1 MGKKML
7 APLPLSRLLDSLVIS
22 LIATLLLFT
31 LFGTF
36 PEQPATREIAA
47 IDKPSPSTRAILFPF
62 TCNATP
68 NTCAALPACPPDGK
82 GAICAD
88 PLAPR
93 VDLALSVAA
102 PGKESGGHAPALPVM
117 PEAKPPPETETLP
130 NVASTQADDD
140 KTPNRCN
147 AFTER
152 PAHNSSQNELCAYLS
167 SAIHYSDTCLDSLR
181 DGEPRLSGKRAR
193 EMRIL
198 HTRLWN
204 LKTEHALQC
213 EAPRKIIASR
223 QQQGVP
229 PE

>member
-1 MGKKML
+1 MTD
-7 APLPLSRLLDSLVIS
+7 PLPLSRLLDSLVIS

-47 IDKPSPSTRAILFPF
+47 IDKPAPPTRAILLPV

-68 NTCAALPACPPDGK
+68 NTCAELPGCPPGGK

-88 PLAPR
+88 PQAPR

-140 KTPNRCN
+140 KTPNRYV
-147 AFTER
+147 T
-152 PAHNSSQNELCAYLS
+152 PSPK
-167 SAIHYSDTCLDSLR
+167 
-181 DGEPRLSGKRAR
+181 GPRT
-193 EMRIL
+193 IP
-198 HTRLWN
+198 
-204 LKTEHALQC
+204 LKTNC
-213 EAPRKIIASR
+213 APTFQARFTIRIPAWIPFGTVNRGSPESAPEKCASCTH
-223 QQQGVP
+223 GSGT
-229 PE
+229 